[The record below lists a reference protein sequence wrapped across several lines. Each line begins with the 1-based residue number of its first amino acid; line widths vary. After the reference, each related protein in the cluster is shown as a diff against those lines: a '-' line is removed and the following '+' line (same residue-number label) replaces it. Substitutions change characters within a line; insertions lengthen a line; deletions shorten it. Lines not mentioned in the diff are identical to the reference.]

1 MIVIDELYN
10 TVVFQFAPDELVRIL
25 EEIKTKKEIEIQLL
39 KSKIHKFEMKKRME
53 EAYYQSLS
61 TFKKIFAGRPPSHH
75 QAVEYLVNVKERFVE
90 IEVIKRKMFSLDRI
104 ISQVQMESEKEEIIL
119 SPIIIEEIRKWKET
133 EDNKK

>member
-1 MIVIDELYN
+1 MLVIDELFN
-10 TVVFQFAPDELVRIL
+10 TVVFQFTSDELVRIL
-25 EEIKTKKEIEIQLL
+25 EDIKSKKEIEIQLI
-39 KSKIHKFEMKKRME
+39 KQKIHKFEMKKRVE

-75 QAVEYLVNVKERFVE
+75 QAVEYLVNVKERFAE
-90 IEVIKRKMFSLDRI
+90 IEVIKQKMFILDRI

-119 SPIIIEEIRKWKET
+119 SPIIIEEIRKWQET